1 MVHGLMLEPHLT
13 GLNLCINV
21 RAPFGKQVA
30 HAPFGGQVA
39 HAPFGGQVAHA
50 PFGDRLP
57 KSLLYCKSLEKWKT
71 TFMDYHNER

>member
-1 MVHGLMLEPHLT
+1 MLAPHLT

-21 RAPFGKQVA
+21 HVPFGE
-30 HAPFGGQVA
+30 QVA

-57 KSLLYCKSLEKWKT
+57 KSLLYCKFLEKWKT